1 MKGFQSRLRST
12 LWATAWTPWILL
24 TAVHA
29 TEGGA
34 PKYGPHAKPLSART
48 HIAYFQKETAP
59 DFWRLIPYYL
69 PQETQT
75 GCSAANITMILNA
88 ARSKKASLKSD
99 WKSDEKL
106 LTFQSFAKD
115 YAGDSKYSRAILG
128 KFFIPGKQFANSNL
142 ARVLENASKKLGLHT
157 DGASVIFHEI
167 DPSHLADGKKRFL
180 EALQENEKTDQDF
193 IFFSYIQG
201 KVTGDPEGGAHVAT
215 IAAYDQK
222 TQSVLI
228 MDSDREW
235 YEPYWTSVDILFE
248 AISSPASDSEKRVGW
263 IRYQLGHSA
272 PPSQS
277 SRTSHSGRHNISYQT
292 FPVS

>member
-1 MKGFQSRLRST
+1 MKKFQPRLVLIVLATS
-12 LWATAWTPWILL
+12 WAPLPRL
-24 TAVHA
+24 TATHA
-29 TEGGA
+29 TEGGV

-48 HIAYFQKETAP
+48 HIAYFQKEAAP

-99 WKSDEKL
+99 WKADEKL

-142 ARVLENASKKLGLHT
+142 ARVIENASKKLGLHT
-157 DGASVIFHEI
+157 NGASVVFYEI
-167 DPSHLADGKKRFL
+167 DPSQSANGKKRFL

-193 IFFSYIQG
+193 IFFSYLQG

-215 IAAYDQK
+215 VAAYDQK
-222 TQSVLI
+222 THSVLV

-235 YEPYWTSVDILFE
+235 YEPYWTTVDILFE
-248 AISSPASDSEKRVGW
+248 AISNPASDSEKRVGW
-263 IRYQLGHSA
+263 IRYQLG
-272 PPSQS
+272 Q
-277 SRTSHSGRHNISYQT
+277 
-292 FPVS
+292 